1 MSSSIVETL
10 IGYLNTMPPEM
21 VWGLLLITCFTTVI
35 LLDKLFGYVGLY
47 IYIAVAIISA
57 NIQVLKAVKFS
68 IYTDPVALGTILFA
82 STYLASDILSEKYG
96 TKIARQA
103 IWLGFSAFFLFA
115 VLMII
120 TLGFSPLTEQQAG
133 EAMAWALPY
142 HGHIAALFTPQMN
155 FLLAGMLAYL
165 VSQMNDIWL
174 FDKLR
179 QKTQRRYL
187 WLRNNVSTLV
197 SSFIDNVVF
206 SVFAW
211 IVLASEPLPW
221 QTVIVTY
228 ILGTYWLRLI
238 IAVLDTPFI
247 YLACTDAP
255 VTATS

>member
-35 LLDKLFGYVGLY
+35 LLDRLFGYVGLY

-255 VTATS
+255 ATATS